1 MSSIFGKELFSGVV
15 SVFESCALHVKTW
28 HLLFFFIPGDK
39 GEKIGVY
46 SFSAEVRKEDL
57 AELALVTARSMR
69 TEEVL

>member
-1 MSSIFGKELFSGVV
+1 MYLSPVLYMSKHGIF
-15 SVFESCALHVKTW
+15 
-28 HLLFFFIPGDK
+28 FFFIPGDK

>member
-1 MSSIFGKELFSGVV
+1 MYLSPVLYMSKHGIFF
-15 SVFESCALHVKTW
+15 
-28 HLLFFFIPGDK
+28 FFFIPGDK